1 MSGHTSFLIYA
12 LIFAAAVLALQTF
25 IGMGKHAFK
34 KAKMAND
41 RMQRLANEKDA
52 TVVLAKLR
60 TRRGMTRDGDLAGA
74 IIWLKKLVL
83 HSGLPLGNY
92 GIYAV
97 LLGSFLSL
105 GIFAFL
111 LKSTFMW
118 AMIGCGGGLILP
130 IAVLKFLA
138 KRRRSKAVSQLPDA
152 LDVIVRSLGAGH
164 PVPVA
169 MALVGREMPDPIG
182 TEFGVASDE
191 ISYGAS
197 ISQTVQRL
205 AERVGHEDFDL
216 FSAMIRLQERTGGN
230 LAELLRK
237 SADTIRNRQ
246 KMRLKI
252 KAASA
257 EGRMSAMILNIAPI
271 VLFLLINLAAPD
283 FYGDVKGH
291 KVITYAT
298 YGIIGW
304 MLIGNLVMKKMI
316 NFKI

>member
-1 MSGHTSFLIYA
+1 
-12 LIFAAAVLALQTF
+12 
-25 IGMGKHAFK
+25 
-34 KAKMAND
+34 
-41 RMQRLANEKDA
+41 
-52 TVVLAKLR
+52 
-60 TRRGMTRDGDLAGA
+60 
-74 IIWLKKLVL
+74 
-83 HSGLPLGNY
+83 
-92 GIYAV
+92 
-97 LLGSFLSL
+97 
-105 GIFAFL
+105 
-111 LKSTFMW
+111 
-118 AMIGCGGGLILP
+118 
-130 IAVLKFLA
+130 
-138 KRRRSKAVSQLPDA
+138 
-152 LDVIVRSLGAGH
+152 
-164 PVPVA
+164 